1 MIRVILRLLTIF
13 WLAAA
18 SLTTAAAA
26 ASPLSGEP
34 GMHAASAP
42 HEVCLRSNEAAGMP
56 SAEEPCLLCGA
67 GVHCYCG
74 HIAVIPSS
82 EAVIPAAFGREAAF
96 PDVPDG
102 KILPAVS
109 EIFRP
114 PLV

>member
-26 ASPLSGEP
+26 SPLNGEH

-42 HEVCLRSNEAAGMP
+42 HEVCLRSNEDAGMP

-67 GVHCYCG
+67 GVHCCCG
-74 HIAVIPSS
+74 HLAVIPAA
-82 EAVIPAAFGREAAF
+82 EAVIPASFGREAAF
-96 PDVPDG
+96 PDVPG
-102 KILPAVS
+102 GMILPAVS

>member
-1 MIRVILRLLTIF
+1 MIRVIHRLLTIF

-26 ASPLSGEP
+26 SLNGEH
-34 GMHAASAP
+34 GMHAAAAP
-42 HEVCLRSNEAAGMP
+42 HEVCLRTNEASGTP
-56 SAEEPCLLCGA
+56 SAEEPCLLCDA
-67 GVHCYCG
+67 GVHCCCG
-74 HIAVIPSS
+74 HIAVIPAA

-96 PDVPDG
+96 PDVPSG
-102 KILPAVS
+102 RILPAVS